1 MPELVHD
8 GDAHLAH
15 QFVSRSVCPLQ
26 GTAKNRDLI
35 GQNHRVSVSAL
46 GEGDAFVQAEEH
58 RGIAPVAAELRF
70 SRPVFD
76 DDLDVVEHLQYVVRQ
91 PVQGVGDQPFELPLT
106 MSLDA
111 MLRRSTHTE
120 LYHFPR

>member
-1 MPELVHD
+1 MVPEFVHD

-15 QFVSRSVCPLQ
+15 QFVPRSERPLE
-26 GTAKNRDLI
+26 GTTKNRDLV

-46 GEGDAFVQAEEH
+46 GEGDAFVQSEEH
-58 RGIAPVAAELRF
+58 RGVAPIAVKLRL

-76 DDLDVVEHLQYVVRQ
+76 DDLDVVEHLQNVVRQ
-91 PVQGVGDQPFELPLT
+91 PIQGVGDQPFELPLT

-111 MLRRSTHTE
+111 MLRRSAHTE
-120 LYHFPR
+120 